1 MNALIIRKKLMG
13 VCLKASL
20 ITTLVVLMVACG
32 TNPVTGKRQITFM
45 SQAQEV
51 ALGRQQYSPSQQSQ
65 GGKYLI
71 DPRLNSY
78 ISGIGNNLAS
88 FSAQPDLPYEF
99 VVLNN
104 DVPNAWALPGGK
116 IAINRGLLVLLED
129 ESQLAAVLGHEIV
142 HAAARH
148 GAEQQATSMGI
159 QLAAVLA
166 ASQTKNPYYR
176 QAAGLGAAGAQAY
189 YSRENELE
197 SDHYGINYMVA
208 AGYDPYGAVELQQ
221 TFLKLSQQSG
231 SKSNWLNTF
240 FASHPPSQERVD
252 KNRARAK
259 TLPKGK
265 RNRQSF
271 LNATRQLR
279 KDKPAYEAHQ
289 QALKAAGKKQWDQAL
304 SLTNRAIR
312 LQPREA
318 RFHVTKGHLYNR
330 QKQKTKALNA
340 FNRAVQLEP
349 SFFSP
354 LLYRGLLY
362 NQLKNYSR
370 AEQDLQQSYKLLPT
384 QPAAF
389 YLGEI
394 SQRKNQHQQA
404 VSYYRQAV
412 KGGGEM
418 AKVANSRIQ
427 RLGIN

>member
-1 MNALIIRKKLMG
+1 MITILLSLLI
-13 VCLKASL
+13 
-20 ITTLVVLMVACG
+20 ACG

-45 SQAQEV
+45 SQAQEI
-51 ALGRQQYSPSQQSQ
+51 AIGRQQYAPSQQSQ

-71 DPRLNSY
+71 DRNLNAY
-78 ISGIGNNLAS
+78 VNRIGQSLAK

-99 VVLNN
+99 VVLNS

-129 ESQLAAVLGHEIV
+129 EAQLAAVLGHEVV

-176 QAAGLGAAGAQAY
+176 QAAGLGAAGAQAF
-189 YSRENELE
+189 YSRANELE

-208 AGYDPYGAVELQQ
+208 AGYEPYGAVELQQ
-221 TFLKLSQQSG
+221 TFLRLSKQRGQAS
-231 SKSNWLNTF
+231 WLSTF

-259 TLPKGK
+259 TLPSGK
-265 RNRQSF
+265 RNRQSY
-271 LNATRQLR
+271 LNAIRQIR

-289 QALKAAGKKQWDQAL
+289 NALKAAKKKQWSEAMN
-304 SLTNRAIR
+304 LTNRAIR
-312 LQPREA
+312 LQPKEA
-318 RFHVTKGHLYNR
+318 RFQITKGHLLN
-330 QKQKTKALNA
+330 KQKKKTQALSA
-340 FNRAVQLEP
+340 FNRAVNLEP
-349 SFFSP
+349 QYFSP
-354 LLYRGLLY
+354 HLYRGLLY
-362 NQLKNYSR
+362 NDLKNYAR
-370 AEQDLQQSYKLLPT
+370 AEQDLQNSFKLFPT

-394 SQRKNQHQQA
+394 SQRKRNYQQA
-404 VSYYRQAV
+404 VNYYRQASR
-412 KGGGEM
+412 GGGEM
-418 AKVANSRIQ
+418 AKVANQRIQ
-427 RLGIN
+427 RLGIR